1 MFKYMYIHIRRYGIV
16 YNLLMQYITMIV
28 SRVGGWMNENNVISI
43 ILQMSGPCV
52 CERVCIHL
60 ALPDKNFANPIIIL

>member
-1 MFKYMYIHIRRYGIV
+1 MELYIIYL
-16 YNLLMQYITMIV
+16 YNILYYYDSIK
-28 SRVGGWMNENNVISI
+28 GGWVGPWVNENNVISI
-43 ILQMSGPCV
+43 ILQMSSPCV